1 MSIGIGVKAVKRLVL
16 LLLAPLAVSFAQ
28 TATVSG
34 IVTDTSD
41 AVIVGATL
49 EISNLDTGLRREA
62 QTNDSGAFSFNLLPV
77 GRYRLSAAHPGFG
90 ASERPEIKLD
100 VDQVARIDFKLKPG
114 AVTESV
120 QVTAAAALLDSET
133 STVGQVISNKSIVEL
148 PLNGR
153 NYLNLAS
160 LTAGTAPS
168 VGGRTAGEG
177 GFVAGGQHGYQVNI
191 MVDGLDNNSVAS
203 GGPLGYEA
211 QGVKPSI
218 DAVGEFRVVT
228 NNLSAE
234 YGGRMGGTV
243 LVNLRSGT
251 NQLHGTAFEFL
262 RNDKL
267 DGTNFFAN
275 RNGAVKPEY
284 RQNQFGGTLG
294 GPIQKNRTFLF
305 GSFEGTRIRTGT
317 SSISTVPTLDERNG
331 DFSRIRAIFDP
342 MTTTGTGSGMTR
354 RPFPGSVIPRNR
366 WDPLF

>member
-1 MSIGIGVKAVKRLVL
+1 MSWPRVL
-16 LLLAPLAVSFAQ
+16 LLFAPLTLSFAQ
-28 TATVSG
+28 TATING
-34 IVTDTSD
+34 IVTDTTD
-41 AVIVGATL
+41 AVIVGARL
-49 EISNLDTGLRREA
+49 EVQNLETGLRRDA
-62 QTNDSGAFSFNLLPV
+62 MTNDAGSFSFNLLPV
-77 GRYRLSAAHPGFG
+77 GRYRIAASHPGFG

-114 AVTESV
+114 AVSESV
-120 QVTAAAALLDSET
+120 QVSATATLLDSET
-133 STVGQVISNKSIVEL
+133 STVGQVISNKNIVEL
-148 PLNGR
+148 TLNGR
-153 NYLNLAS
+153 NYLSLAS

-168 VGGRTAGEG
+168 VGGRTAAEG

-203 GGPLGYEA
+203 GGPLGFEA

-218 DAVGEFRVVT
+218 DAVGEFKVVT

-234 YGGRMGGTV
+234 YGGKMGGTV
-243 LVNLRSGT
+243 LVNLKSGT

-275 RNGAVKPEY
+275 RNGAKKPMY

-294 GPIQKNRTFLF
+294 GPIRRNRTFLF

-317 SSISTVPTLDERNG
+317 NSISTVPTLDERDG
-331 DFSRIRAIFDP
+331 DFSRIRAIYDP
-342 MTTTGTGSGMTR
+342 QTTVGTGSAMTR
-354 RPFPGSVIPRNR
+354 QPFAGGI
-366 WDPLF
+366 